1 MYPGAPVG
9 LCSGMHSRIG
19 RLEALL
25 LCAAL
30 LAGMALR
37 VRVAALNPIP
47 TGDGIASD
55 MEMARSLPEGGGFS
69 TMRKW
74 TLYDPSMEPVRPEG
88 NRQPAVSVLL
98 AGLFLL
104 TGASFTAAQAASVAA
119 GLACIAAAWAWC
131 RKALGPGPALLTVC
145 WLALDPLFVWYSTQ
159 PDSLMLFTGLFFA
172 VLMAAGEGSPGPRRA
187 AALGA
192 LCGLAWLTRTQA
204 MPMAAG
210 VFVALLPG
218 SRRKAANAAAFAAVF
233 LLAVS
238 PWLVRNWQAFGS
250 PLFSQNGQFLL
261 NENHWAAWEVRS
273 SAPGPLDILHHQGVA
288 AVLAAL
294 LKGVLRVLEPFTTGT
309 LHRGEVFGGPSLA
322 VFAIAAVLALR
333 DARVRRSM
341 LVPLLAGLPMLAV
354 LVLHEHPTRYM
365 AFATAVTVA
374 LGSKG
379 LLDAASRLDAGRRA
393 RAAALA
399 LLVMPL
405 ARPLGAMLARDG
417 RAAAAEAREISGW
430 IEAHSAPGDWVVTF
444 PNVELLI
451 WEYRRPTLT
460 MPNDYEML
468 LWPCLE
474 EHGVRY
480 VVVDPDLPRLR
491 PRLSTRWRMNLDGT
505 AWEVADPPPFLTEVH
520 RSASGRTIVYKWT
533 GTVPEGFMAVDNLP
547 PDNCR
552 ALPPR

>member
-1 MYPGAPVG
+1 M
-9 LCSGMHSRIG
+9 
-19 RLEALL
+19 EALL
-25 LCAAL
+25 LGAAL
-30 LAGMALR
+30 LAGLALR
-37 VRVAALNPIP
+37 VRVAVLNPMP
-47 TGDGIASD
+47 SGDGIASD
-55 MEMARSLPEGGGFS
+55 MEMARGLSEGGGFS

-104 TGASFTAAQAASVAA
+104 TGVSFSAAQAASVVV
-119 GLACIAAAWAWC
+119 GLACIAAAWAWS
-131 RKALGPGPALLTVC
+131 RKALGPVPAVLLAC

-172 VLMAAGEGSPGPRRA
+172 ILLAAGVGAPGPRRA

-192 LCGLAWLTRTQA
+192 ICGLAWLTRTQA
-204 MPMAAG
+204 LPMAAG
-210 VFVALLPG
+210 VFIALLPG
-218 SRRKAANAAAFAAVF
+218 SKRKAANAAAFAVVF
-233 LLAVS
+233 LLVVS

-273 SAPGPLDILHHQGVA
+273 SAPTPLDILRHQGFA

-294 LKGVLRVLEPFTTGT
+294 VRGLLRVLEPFTTGT

-322 VFAIAAVLALR
+322 VFAIGAILALR
-333 DARVRRSM
+333 DAGVRRSM
-341 LVPLLAGLPMLAV
+341 LVPALAGLPMLAV

-365 AFATAVTVA
+365 AFATASVVA
-374 LGSKG
+374 LGAKG
-379 LLDAASRLDAGRRA
+379 LLDAASRLGAGRA
-393 RAAALA
+393 AKAAALA
-399 LLVMPL
+399 VVALPL
-405 ARPLGAMLARDG
+405 ARPLGAMLVRDG
-417 RAAAAEAREISGW
+417 RPAAEEAREVSSW
-430 IEAHSAPGDWVVTF
+430 LAAHTRPSDWVVTF

-474 EHGVRY
+474 EHGVRF
-480 VVVDPDLPRLR
+480 VVVDPDLPRMR
-491 PRLSTRWRMNLDGT
+491 PRLSTRWRMNPDGT
-505 AWEVADPPPFLTEVH
+505 AWEVTDPPPFLAEVY
-520 RSASGRTIVYKWT
+520 RSGSGRTIVYEWT
-533 GTVPEGFMAVDNLP
+533 GTVPEGFMAVDSLP
-547 PDNCR
+547 RDNCR
-552 ALPPR
+552 ALPPQ